1 MNDYEDRSRLYK
13 LEVEFYLTD
22 KEYDRIVQDP
32 AKFSKFL
39 INRIK
44 HDNPTIKEV

>member
-1 MNDYEDRSRLYK
+1 MDDYTDRSRLYR
-13 LEVEFYLTD
+13 LELEFYLTD
-22 KEYDRIVQDP
+22 EEYDRIVRDP

-44 HDNPTIKEV
+44 HGKPTLKEV